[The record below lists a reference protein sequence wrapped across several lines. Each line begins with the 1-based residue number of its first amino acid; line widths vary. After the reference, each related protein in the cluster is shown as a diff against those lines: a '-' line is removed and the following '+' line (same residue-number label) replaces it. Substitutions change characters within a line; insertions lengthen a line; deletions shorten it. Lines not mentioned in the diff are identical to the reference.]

1 MKYLFTLALILL
13 TSKSAYSFTLS
24 TSNGAAFDIDGGKE
38 VVINVEDGGGS
49 CDLGLTPNE
58 LLDLSVDAA
67 NKFWNR
73 APTSGL
79 KITRGTVV
87 DVANFHSDDL
97 CSPDSPCSPTNTF
110 KHSHQLLI
118 GCNENTSN
126 FPSNVILGLTVPTQ
140 LNGKKIQSAAV
151 LLNGRP
157 GSAFLTMTYDNQR
170 AVVAHEM
177 GHALGLGHS
186 PVTDSLMYYQ
196 SVPTRESLGEDDID
210 GITYLYPKTQVVDL
224 NCGSLLWFKDGEL
237 PRPPQGGLLAL
248 LLAVLT
254 LGIYKRAKHSA

>member
-1 MKYLFTLALILL
+1 MKLLLFVTLLALPLSDAL
-13 TSKSAYSFTLS
+13 SFTLS
-24 TSNGAAFDIDGGKE
+24 TSSGAAFDIESGKE
-38 VVINVEDGGGS
+38 VVVNVEDGGGS
-49 CDLGLTPNE
+49 CDLGLTPTE
-58 LLDLSVDAA
+58 LLDMAVDAA
-67 NKFWNR
+67 SKFWNR

-79 KITRGTVV
+79 KITRGRVV
-87 DVANFHSDDL
+87 DVANFHADDL
-97 CSPDSPCSPTNTF
+97 CSPDSPCTPTSTF

-118 GCNENTSN
+118 GCNENASN
-126 FPSNVILGLTVPTQ
+126 FPSNVILGLTVPTRVSF
-140 LNGKKIQSAAV
+140 KKIQSAAV
-151 LLNGRP
+151 LLNGRA
-157 GSAFLTMTYDNQR
+157 GSVFLTMSYDNQR

-224 NCGSLLWFKDGEL
+224 NCGSFVWFNDGEL

-248 LLAVLT
+248 LLAALT
-254 LGIYKRAKHSA
+254 LGLYKRAKHSA